1 MVPFLSSTGKHICTK
16 HCASTMGLRTTSLWI
31 SVGKLKGNPFSS
43 SRLKC
48 IIGSGG
54 FGIPPRYCN
63 IKGIAI
69 AGSMFPTITTVKVD
83 GSLKHVLKNSQA
95 FRGSTFCRSLFLIG
109 RKK

>member
-1 MVPFLSSTGKHICTK
+1 LVSHPAWKEINWYRIVQKVSWLLF
-16 HCASTMGLRTTSLWI
+16 
-31 SVGKLKGNPFSS
+31 N
-43 SRLKC
+43 
-48 IIGSGG
+48 G
-54 FGIPPRYCN
+54 FTLTRYCN

-109 RKK
+109 CKTKNMLKVKSRSFSQWFNY